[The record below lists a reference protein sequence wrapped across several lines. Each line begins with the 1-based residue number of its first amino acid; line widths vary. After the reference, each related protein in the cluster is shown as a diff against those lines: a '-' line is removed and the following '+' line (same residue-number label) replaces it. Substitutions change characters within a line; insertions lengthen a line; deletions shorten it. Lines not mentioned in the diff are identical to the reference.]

1 MNVIVKWI
9 QNIKERE
16 IQLNLKVYRDKI
28 ELIRA

>member
-16 IQLNLKVYRDKI
+16 IQLKLKVYRDKV

>member
-16 IQLNLKVYRDKI
+16 IQLKLKVYRDKV
-28 ELIRA
+28 EFIRA

>member
-1 MNVIVKWI
+1 MNVVVKWI

-16 IQLNLKVYRDKI
+16 IQLKLKVYRDKI